1 MNGRTALVTGAAGFV
16 GRTLVRAL
24 SEAGYR
30 VRAGV
35 HHANGREVFAGR
47 PAVDPMT
54 VDILDQPSLSQ
65 AMAGTDEVFHFA
77 ALVDSRQS
85 REHLKKVNVVGTRN
99 VWEVAAS
106 CGVQRALYC
115 STTAVYG
122 LLSSSNTAIT
132 EDSRPKSVEPYG
144 NTKLLGET
152 TALDV
157 ATRTGLHTTIIRPV
171 AIFGPG
177 EHTPFGRQLRDAAWS
192 KLLLAGGFQGRGF
205 NYVHVEDVAAAAVHL
220 MACNHPSGE
229 VFNVCV
235 NDPIS
240 FEDAFQAYIRVLGKA
255 GRSYSYIRFLAVCSA
270 FLHRFPRGL
279 RWTSALLG
287 ERHAFRIW
295 HPGFDLNYSSAR
307 LLGTSF
313 RFRWTDFETVLGSC
327 VEPDRR
333 D

>member
-35 HHANGREVFAGR
+35 HRANGSEVFAGR
-47 PAVDPMT
+47 SGVEPVT

-65 AMAGTDEVFHFA
+65 AMAGADEVYHFA
-77 ALVDSRQS
+77 ALVDSHQS
-85 REHLKKVNVVGTRN
+85 REHLTKVNVVGTRN
-99 VWEVAAS
+99 VWEAAAS
-106 CGVQRALYC
+106 CGVKRALYC

-122 LLSSSNTAIT
+122 LLSSSSTAIT
-132 EDSRPKSVEPYG
+132 EDSRPRSVEPYG
-144 NTKLLGET
+144 NTKLLGES

-157 ATRTGLHTTIIRPV
+157 AARTGLHTTIIRPV

-177 EHTPFGRQLRDAAWS
+177 EHTPFGRQLRNAAFS

-220 MACNHPSGE
+220 MARDHPSGE

-240 FEDAFQAYIRVLGKA
+240 FEDAFRAYIRVLGKA
-255 GRSYSYIRFLAVCSA
+255 GRSYSHIRFLAVCSA
-270 FLHRFPRGL
+270 FLHRFPQVL
-279 RWTSALLG
+279 TWTSALLG
-287 ERHAFRIW
+287 EQYAFRIW
-295 HPGFDLNYSSAR
+295 HPGFDLNYSSAK

-313 RFRWTDFETVLGSC
+313 RFRWTDFEEVFGSC